1 MGNMDKNRATTVI
14 TTVAFSVLALVAIIY
29 QHSSTELSEL
39 ESLVVKPVIE
49 NVQELDQDVS
59 APVNETVIKLES
71 EFESLATIETVISFN
86 SSFAAARKQYGPG
99 KTFVYKNKEYSTS
112 YIEELNNNSVNIIQ
126 DQVENTPDDE
136 SLAETS
142 DTISTDVFSHADKQ
156 NDRSS
161 KVTH

>member
-1 MGNMDKNRATTVI
+1 MGNIDKNRVTTVI

-49 NVQELDQDVS
+49 NAQELDQDVS
-59 APVNETVIKLES
+59 APVNETVIKLDS
-71 EFESLATIETVISFN
+71 EFETLATAETVISFN
-86 SSFAAARKQYGPG
+86 STFAAARKQYGPG

-126 DQVENTPDDE
+126 DQKENIPDDE
-136 SLAETS
+136 ILAETS

-156 NDRSS
+156 NDQSS

>member
-1 MGNMDKNRATTVI
+1 MGNIDKNRVTTVI

-49 NVQELDQDVS
+49 NAQELDQGVS

-71 EFESLATIETVISFN
+71 EFESLATTETVISFN